1 MLEAQQPQ
9 IRGHVGLYPK
19 RGHWQVG
26 DRGGTRTGRGDEDG
40 QGGMTRQRVRRAPG
54 VRYRAPRGGPGPGE
68 TIDHANEHR
77 GFAAMQMI
85 GAGRVDDEAIGWIG
99 RGDRGETLK
108 HPAREPVERLWH
120 RQGDRRPR

>member
-1 MLEAQQPQ
+1 MSA
-9 IRGHVGLYPK
+9 I
-19 RGHWQVG
+19 
-26 DRGGTRTGRGDEDG
+26 
-40 QGGMTRQRVRRAPG
+40 
-54 VRYRAPRGGPGPGE
+54 APRAAVPDPGE

-108 HPAREPVERLWH
+108 HPAREPVERLCIGKGIGVLDEKAGH
-120 RQGDRRPR
+120 QEPRLGLGHADTQAGGLGGGIRRQHHPPSPVTANQDERRLNRRRGVA